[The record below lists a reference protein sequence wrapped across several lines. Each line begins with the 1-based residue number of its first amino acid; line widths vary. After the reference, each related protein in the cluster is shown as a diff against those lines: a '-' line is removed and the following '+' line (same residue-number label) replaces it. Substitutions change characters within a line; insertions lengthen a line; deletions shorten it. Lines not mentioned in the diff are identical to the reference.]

1 MVDTVDVLL
10 NPAQAEAQLA
20 ALREQRRLLGE
31 LIDDIARTRQGL
43 QQRAGAEAGDG
54 FGATASAWRSPSSN
68 AYDRRIAEMARR
80 LGDLGDVLQ
89 TALGAVHL
97 AITRLTAGA

>member
-1 MVDTVDVLL
+1 VVDTVDVLL

-31 LIDDIARTRQGL
+31 LIDDIARVRQGL
-43 QQRAGAEAGDG
+43 QQRGGAG

-68 AYDRRIAEMARR
+68 AYDRRVAEMARR